1 MGAGTVAVMF
11 STSGVASIFDA
22 WFSVIPV
29 IANNSMPI
37 RQTAELI
44 QCHWCNVRSQKPRR
58 CCGRAGEA
66 EGDNGFLDADEAG
79 GSLHH
84 R

>member
-1 MGAGTVAVMF
+1 MAVRLV
-11 STSGVASIFDA
+11 TSGEASILDA

-29 IANNSMPI
+29 MENSSMPI

-58 CCGRAGEA
+58 CCWRAGEA
-66 EGDNGFLDADEAG
+66 GGDNGSLGAG
-79 GSLHH
+79 
-84 R
+84 